1 MEFITNLFKYLLAI
15 NVNAFN
21 TIWYLLTKNWFIL
34 FSLIFVFIFIY
45 FEIKMREDEHVYDER
60 EMF

>member
-1 MEFITNLFKYLLAI
+1 MEFIKNLFQYLAVI

-21 TIWYLLTKNWFIL
+21 TIWYILTKNWFL
-34 FSLIFVFIFIY
+34 LVSVIFMVIFIY
-45 FEIKMREDEHVYDER
+45 FEIKGKEQEYIHDER